1 MKLLENLAYTR
12 DHRRDGVDGV
22 GRMSMLHLGGKNVKI
37 RGDDH
42 DGYEWKDGEEERRED
57 EEEMKKRS

>member
-1 MKLLENLAYTR
+1 
-12 DHRRDGVDGV
+12 V

-42 DGYEWKDGEEERRED
+42 NED
-57 EEEMKKRS
+57 E